1 MPTQLDLQ
9 VILKRPPKKSPSD
22 FHEFWSEELHCEK
35 KKKKKKTLLFEGYN
49 LMDSVELGLITF

>member
-35 KKKKKKTLLFEGYN
+35 KKKKKNF
-49 LMDSVELGLITF
+49 VV